1 MTCIIGECPSKG
13 FCSDANRCAVGGGLG
28 QAVEQTTMPTAGK
41 RLVIAVDVD
50 DVVADLIT
58 EWCRRYNRDFSDD
71 LTAEKITDWKIDLF
85 VKPECG
91 AKIFDYLRAD
101 NLYHCVAPVDGA
113 VEGVRRLRAAGHR
126 VVFVTSSNAM
136 QAGKK
141 LEWLQRHGFLG
152 TEHEQPDYYVA
163 NDKSLIAADLL
174 IDDRPKNVANFPGR
188 TILFARPHNER
199 WRLEFGA
206 PDRVGINWPH
216 ILDLAE
222 VIACELAEQAA
233 GTCSPLVPVDPSKP
247 ADVTQAFRVDGK
259 ETNPKDAIGSMKLP
273 LHLVSG
279 TVKAYDA
286 LAHFLGNVKY
296 GAWNYRAAGSRASVY
311 MAALN
316 RHMDRWWDAG
326 EECDPIDETPHLAN
340 AKACLNILIEG
351 IENGN
356 LVDDRPPSNK
366 NLPTLYERF
375 ERIMRRIAERYKDK
389 RPRHY
394 TIADTPER

>member
-1 MTCIIGECPSKG
+1 MTPKCVADNPCTIADYCGSKG
-13 FCSDANRCAVGGGLG
+13 YCVVAGSHR
-28 QAVEQTTMPTAGK
+28 QAVEQTTAPTAGK

-58 EWCRRYNRDFSDD
+58 EWLRRYNRDYQDT
-71 LTAEKITDWKIDLF
+71 LTQEHIKAWEIDRF

-91 AKIFDYLRAD
+91 TAIFQYLASRT
-101 NLYHCVAPVDGA
+101 LYDCVKPVYGA
-113 VEGVRRLRAAGHR
+113 LEGVQRLRLAGHR
-126 VVFVTSSNAM
+126 VVFVTSSNAV
-136 QAGKK
+136 QAGRKMQ
-141 LEWLQRHGFLG
+141 WLQRHGFLG
-152 TEHEQPDYYVA
+152 DSHEQPDYYVA

-174 IDDRPKNVANFPGR
+174 IDDRPKNVERFPGR
-188 TILFARPHNER
+188 TILFARPHNEAYR
-199 WRLEFGA
+199 QTA
-206 PDRVGINWPH
+206 IYIDRVGIDWPH
-216 ILDLAE
+216 ILGLVE
-222 VIACELAEQAA
+222 VIACEELDKCAAPMATLAPVVAA
-233 GTCSPLVPVDPSKP
+233 NAAPV
-247 ADVTQAFRVDGK
+247 ADAAK
-259 ETNPKDAIGSMKLP
+259 ETNPKDAIGTMKLP

-311 MAALN
+311 RAALD
-316 RHMDRWWDAG
+316 RHLDRWWDAG
-326 EECDPIDETPHLAN
+326 EECDPVDETPHLAN

-366 NLPTLYERF
+366 NLPKLYERF
-375 ERIMRRIAERYKDK
+375 EGIMRRIVERYKDK

-394 TIADTPER
+394 TIADTLK